1 MTNRAISIF
10 NQLRPLSVGF
20 DDVFDNFESMLNLD
34 TINVPNSP
42 PYNIVKTGKHTQDIE
57 VALAGY
63 GKKDIDVTYEDSMLT
78 IKSIK
83 DKETKEVED
92 NEGMLHKGIAKRM
105 FSKSFTIADDV
116 VVKGAELKDG
126 LLKVSME
133 RVIPEAKK
141 ARTITIKQLFFTEAF
156 QH

>member
-1 MTNRAISIF
+1 MTNKAISIF

-34 TINVPNSP
+34 TINVPNYP
-42 PYNIVKTGKHTQDIE
+42 PYNIVKTGKHTYDIE

-63 GKKDIDVTYEDSMLT
+63 GKKDIDVTYEDGMLN
-78 IKSIK
+78 IKSVK

-105 FSKSFTIADDV
+105 FSRSFTIADDV
-116 VVKGAELKDG
+116 VVKSAELKDG

-133 RVIPEAKK
+133 RIIPEEKK
-141 ARTITIKQLFFTEAF
+141 ARTITIK
-156 QH
+156 

>member
-34 TINVPNSP
+34 TINVPNYP
-42 PYNIVKTGKHTQDIE
+42 PYNIVKTGKHTYDIE

-63 GKKDIDVTYEDSMLT
+63 GKKDIDVTNEDSMLT

-141 ARTITIKQLFFTEAF
+141 ARTITIK
-156 QH
+156 

>member
-1 MTNRAISIF
+1 MPNRAISIF

-34 TINVPNSP
+34 TINVPNYP
-42 PYNIVKTGKHTQDIE
+42 PYNIVKTGKHTYDVE

-63 GKKDIDVTYEDSMLT
+63 GKKDIDVTYEDGMLT

-126 LLKVSME
+126 
-133 RVIPEAKK
+133 
-141 ARTITIKQLFFTEAF
+141 
-156 QH
+156 

>member
-34 TINVPNSP
+34 TINVPNYP
-42 PYNIVKTGKHTQDIE
+42 PYNIVKTGKHTYDIE

-63 GKKDIDVTYEDSMLT
+63 GKKDIDVTYEDGMLT

-83 DKETKEVED
+83 DKQEQEVED

-141 ARTITIKQLFFTEAF
+141 ARTITIK
-156 QH
+156 

>member
-34 TINVPNSP
+34 TINVPNYP
-42 PYNIVKTGKHTQDIE
+42 PYNIVKTGKHTYDIE

-126 LLKVSME
+126 LLKVYME

-141 ARTITIKQLFFTEAF
+141 ARTITIK
-156 QH
+156 